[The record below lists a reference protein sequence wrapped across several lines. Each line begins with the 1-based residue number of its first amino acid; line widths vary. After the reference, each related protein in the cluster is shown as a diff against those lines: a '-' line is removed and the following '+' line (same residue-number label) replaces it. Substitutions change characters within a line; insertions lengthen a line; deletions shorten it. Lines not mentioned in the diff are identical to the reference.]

1 MCKKDGC
8 SIRPCF
14 NAEGETKPLYCLAH
28 KDVNMVCIDLCTF
41 KTQIDL

>member
-8 SIRPCF
+8 SIRPCL

-28 KDVNMVCIDLCTF
+28 NMVCIDLCTF

>member
-14 NAEGETKPLYCLAH
+14 NVQNETKPLYCFAH
-28 KDVNMVCIDLCTF
+28 KEANMVNVKDITEPIKQL
-41 KTQIDL
+41 K